1 MASMVTSPG
10 GKEDKTDGLNNVL
23 PIRTGEKTYERF
35 KPALNTVQLPHQ
47 VEEQSKPKLP
57 ARGVFTIIGGFILC
71 LSFGSDFSFSNIN
84 TYLTS
89 YMRVNG
95 YSDDLSSAH
104 HKESHSGGYYAICWW
119 VS

>member
-1 MASMVTSPG
+1 MPFFQ
-10 GKEDKTDGLNNVL
+10 TDDLNNA
-23 PIRTGEKTYERF
+23 PPNSTGENKNKRF
-35 KPALNTVQLPHQ
+35 EPALETVQLPRQ

-57 ARGVFTIIGGFILC
+57 ARGVLTIIGGFFVC

-95 YSDDLSSAH
+95 YNDDLREALLII
-104 HKESHSGGYYAICWW
+104 YYCKFFQPLIHPP
-119 VS
+119 S